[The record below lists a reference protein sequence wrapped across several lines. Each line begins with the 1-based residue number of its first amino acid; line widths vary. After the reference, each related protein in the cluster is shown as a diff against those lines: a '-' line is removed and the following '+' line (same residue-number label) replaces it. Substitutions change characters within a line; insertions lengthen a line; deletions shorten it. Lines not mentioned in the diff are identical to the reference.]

1 MNLTQLTPA
10 AKRILIAE
18 ACPFV
23 EKYGKYELLWTWQ
36 GRRLSFDPLAD
47 LNAMH
52 DAEKVL
58 TDAEFSQY
66 AWHVLGD
73 GKIECRAFFGA
84 TAAQRADAFILA
96 KGLAQ

>member
-1 MNLTQLTPA
+1 MTTLTQLTPA

-18 ACPFV
+18 ACGADRD
-23 EKYGKYELLWTWQ
+23 YMT
-36 GRRLSFDPLAD
+36 D

-52 DAEKVL
+52 EAEKTL

-66 AWHVLGD
+66 AWRVLGD

-84 TAAQRADAFILA
+84 TAAQRADAFLLA